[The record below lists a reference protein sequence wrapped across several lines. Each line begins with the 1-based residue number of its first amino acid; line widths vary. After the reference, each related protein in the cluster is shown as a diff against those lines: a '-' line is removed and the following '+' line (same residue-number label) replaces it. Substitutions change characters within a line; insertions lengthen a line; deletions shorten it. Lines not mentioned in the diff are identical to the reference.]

1 MRRTVLA
8 VLLCT
13 VVGGATAGAGGV
25 DLDRYLRQEAFT
37 DIRISPGGEYVAA
50 TVPIEAGT
58 ALAIYRIAD
67 MKMVGTFRPPR
78 NNHAHTFD
86 WVSNDRLLVGMAQK
100 FGVLDRPA
108 LTGELFGIN
117 ADGKGGE
124 LLVGYRTAETGLGTN
139 IKVKPAGMVAAF
151 LTDELK
157 DDDRNV
163 LVAVTPFTANAF
175 TQLERMDV
183 NTGRRNAV
191 VRAPIARA
199 VFTTDAQGEVRFA
212 YGSGADETNK
222 KLYYRAGASSEWV
235 LLNDEALSRRVE
247 AAIGFSADGR
257 LAYLQVEQAEG
268 PDAIV
273 SWDPQSNE
281 RRVVL
286 RDEVVDPHRIIF
298 RPGTRVPVG
307 AEFLGGSPRA
317 RFFDE
322 ASADARLYRSLEAGL
337 GGPVYITSSTRDGRT
352 VLVESH
358 SARNPGDFYL
368 YDTIDKKARHL
379 ISRSDWID
387 PAQSAIVQP
396 VSLKARDGLA
406 LHGFLTLPAG
416 QPAAGLP
423 MVVMPHGGPIGIFDD
438 GTYDVDAQM
447 LAAAGYAVLQVNY
460 RGSANYGRAH
470 TQAAKLQWG
479 RAMQDDVTDAT
490 RWAIA
495 EGIADKSRICI
506 YGGSYGAY
514 AAMMGPVREPDLYRC
529 AAGYVGVYDLP
540 LMYARGDI
548 QDDASGLTY
557 LREWVGRPKELVE
570 QSPVN
575 LAAQIRVPVLL
586 AAGRED
592 QRAPVVHTERMEAAL
607 KQAGTP
613 VQALYYKNEGHG
625 LYNLANQR
633 DYYGH
638 LLAFLSRSL
647 GGATAQ
653 TRDSGSAQKAP

>member
-1 MRRTVLA
+1 MRRIVLA
-8 VLLCT
+8 ALLCA
-13 VVGGATAGAGGV
+13 VVGGTSAGTGGV
-25 DLDRYLRQEAFT
+25 DLDRYLRQEAFA
-37 DIRISPGGEYVAA
+37 DIKISPGGEYVAA

-86 WVSNDRLLVGMAQK
+86 WVSNERLLVGMAQK
-100 FGVLDRPA
+100 LGVLDRPA
-108 LTGELFGIN
+108 PTGELFGIN
-117 ADGKGGE
+117 ANGKGGE

-163 LVAVTPFTANAF
+163 LVAVTPFTDNAA
-175 TQLERMDV
+175 TQIERMDV
-183 NTGRRNAV
+183 STGRRNAV
-191 VRAPIARA
+191 ARAPIAQA
-199 VFTTDAQGEVRFA
+199 AFTIDARGEVRFA
-212 YGSGADETNK
+212 YGVGPDQKK
-222 KLYYRAGASSEWV
+222 KLYYRAGASSEWI
-235 LLNDEALSRRVE
+235 LLHDETLNPRNE

-268 PDAIV
+268 PDVIV

-281 RRVVL
+281 RRTVL
-286 RDEVVDPHRIIF
+286 RDEIADPARIIH
-298 RPGTRVPVG
+298 RPGTQVPVG
-307 AEFLGGSPRA
+307 ALFMGTTPRT

-322 ASADARLYRSLEAGL
+322 TSEDARLYRSLETAL
-337 GGPVYITSSTRDGRT
+337 GAPVYITSSTRDGST
-352 VLVESH
+352 VLVESW
-358 SARNPGDFYL
+358 SGRNPGDFYL
-368 YDTIDKKARHL
+368 YDTLGKRARHL

-387 PAQSAIVQP
+387 PAQSADVRAITLQ
-396 VSLKARDGLA
+396 ARDGRP
-406 LHGFLTLPAG
+406 LHGFLTVPPGVPMRA
-416 QPAAGLP
+416 LP
-423 MVVMPHGGPIGIFDD
+423 MVVVPHGGPIGVLDD
-438 GTYDVDAQM
+438 GTYSTETQM
-447 LAAAGYAVLQVNY
+447 LAAAGYAVLQVNF
-460 RGSANYGRAH
+460 RGSAGYGRAH
-470 TQAAKLQWG
+470 AQAARKQWG
-479 RAMQDDVTDAT
+479 AAMQDDVTDAT
-490 RWAIA
+490 RWAI
-495 EGIADKSRICI
+495 EQGIADRERICI
-506 YGGSYGAY
+506 YGASYGAY
-514 AAMMGPVREPDLYRC
+514 AALMGTVREPGLYRC
-529 AAGYVGVYDLP
+529 AAGYVGIYDLP

-548 QDDASGLTY
+548 QSDESGLIY
-557 LREWVGRPKELVE
+557 LHEWLGRPKDLVE
-570 QSPVN
+570 RSPVN
-575 LAAQIRVPVLL
+575 LAAQVGVPVLL

-653 TRDSGSAQKAP
+653 VTAAGNAEKAP

>member
-13 VVGGATAGAGGV
+13 VVGGATAGAGEV

-37 DIRISPGGEYVAA
+37 DIRISPGCEYVAA

-191 VRAPIARA
+191 ARAPIAQA
-199 VFTTDAQGEVRFA
+199 EFTTDAQGEVRFA
-212 YGSGADETNK
+212 YGSGTDETNK

-235 LLNDEALSRRVE
+235 LLNDEALSRRIE

-257 LAYLQVEQAEG
+257 LAYLQTEQAEG

-307 AEFLGGSPRA
+307 AEFLGDVPRT

-322 ASADARLYRSLEAGL
+322 ASAEARLYRSLEAGL

-387 PAQSAIVQP
+387 PAQSAVVQP

-416 QPAAGLP
+416 QPATGLP

-470 TQAAKLQWG
+470 AQAAKLQWG

-495 EGIADKSRICI
+495 QGTADPARICI

-514 AAMMGPVREPDLYRC
+514 AAMMGPVREPGLYRC

-592 QRAPVVHTERMEAAL
+592 QRAPVVHTQRMEAAL

-613 VQALYYKNEGHG
+613 VEALYYKAEGHG
-625 LYNLANQR
+625 FYSPANQR
-633 DYYGH
+633 DYYTR

-647 GGATAQ
+647 GGGTAAAATAP
-653 TRDSGSAQKAP
+653 SKAKAP

>member
-8 VLLCT
+8 VLLCAA
-13 VVGGATAGAGGV
+13 VGGATAGAGVV

-191 VRAPIARA
+191 ARAPIAQA
-199 VFTTDAQGEVRFA
+199 EFTTDAQGEVRFA
-212 YGSGADETNK
+212 YGSGTGETNK

-235 LLNDEALSRRVE
+235 LLNDEALSRRIE

-257 LAYLQVEQAEG
+257 LAYLQTEQAEG

-307 AEFLGGSPRA
+307 AEFLGDSPRA

-379 ISRSDWID
+379 IGRSDWID

-416 QPAAGLP
+416 QPAADLP

-575 LAAQIRVPVLL
+575 LAARIRVPVLL

-653 TRDSGSAQKAP
+653 TRDSGTAQKAP